1 MKRPRKP
8 REGSE
13 SRAARRR
20 LKAAD
25 GGRREQLVMPPP
37 ATDSERKRSP
47 LPRGLLSGFP
57 LWRIRNLHDSV
68 AGGLHEVGNVGEHD
82 ERRPKQHLRLLA
94 THGSSLPR
102 NPSDRRSIWIDTVI
116 LAQTTGGEDPEK
128 PLVTMAQPPR

>member
-37 ATDSERKRSP
+37 PQPTASAKGALSP
-47 LPRGLLSGFP
+47 
-57 LWRIRNLHDSV
+57 
-68 AGGLHEVGNVGEHD
+68 E
-82 ERRPKQHLRLLA
+82 
-94 THGSSLPR
+94 GS
-102 NPSDRRSIWIDTVI
+102 
-116 LAQTTGGEDPEK
+116 
-128 PLVTMAQPPR
+128 

>member
-37 ATDSERKRSP
+37 ATDSERKGALSP
-47 LPRGLLSGFP
+47 
-57 LWRIRNLHDSV
+57 
-68 AGGLHEVGNVGEHD
+68 E
-82 ERRPKQHLRLLA
+82 
-94 THGSSLPR
+94 GS
-102 NPSDRRSIWIDTVI
+102 
-116 LAQTTGGEDPEK
+116 
-128 PLVTMAQPPR
+128 